1 MSVVELKIGARNFQ
15 IACENGQ
22 ETQLHKLAEII
33 SSKFEN
39 LSKQLRTSNESLLFL
54 MTCLM
59 LQDELNEATKK
70 IEELSQQ
77 ISNNKH
83 EFFAK
88 QEEEM
93 SGAINT
99 IANYLEAIADKI
111 ESRKVA

>member
-22 ETQLHKLAEII
+22 EAQLHKLAEMI
-33 SSKFEN
+33 SEKFEN
-39 LSKQLRTSNESLLFL
+39 LSKQMRTSNDSLLFL

-59 LQDELNEATKK
+59 LQDELNEARKK
-70 IEELSQQ
+70 IDELTNE
-77 ISNNKH
+77 ISNNKRD
-83 EFFAK
+83 FFAR

-99 IANYLEAIADKI
+99 ISNYLETLADKI
-111 ESRKVA
+111 ESRKAA